1 MYIINVLYFCI
12 GLILGSF
19 INVVI
24 YRIPKDL
31 SIIKPRSFCPNCK
44 SSIPFYRNIPIITYL
59 FQLGQCHNCKNNI
72 SIIYPLVEL
81 LVGLIWLFSAIYF
94 QNLNNILIFSIIST
108 VLVAISIIDLKHYI
122 IPIELSIFALIVIT
136 FNLIMTNTF
145 MNHLSGL
152 IIGTGY
158 LSIVF
163 LFTWLL
169 TKKQALG
176 LGDIQLI
183 FVLGYWIGDI
193 RILLVIF
200 ISATFAL
207 LAWALISIIYGYK
220 KDRKLPFGTY
230 LSIVSIII
238 YPIEFNILSYLL

>member
-1 MYIINVLYFCI
+1 MNHSLLYEH
-12 GLILGSF
+12 
-19 INVVI
+19 
-24 YRIPKDL
+24 
-31 SIIKPRSFCPNCK
+31 
-44 SSIPFYRNIPIITYL
+44 FYRSIATLLVRHKQLLNTGNLNLGAILNIIITYL

-122 IPIELSIFALIVIT
+122 IPIELSIFSLIVIT
-136 FNLIMTNTF
+136 FNLLITNTF

-193 RILLVIF
+193 RILLVF
-200 ISATFAL
+200 
-207 LAWALISIIYGYK
+207 
-220 KDRKLPFGTY
+220 
-230 LSIVSIII
+230 
-238 YPIEFNILSYLL
+238 